1 MRPAS
6 PPAAREAGAG
16 RQANKNLFTIGPP
29 CGSVDASE
37 VLRPVKGGTEL
48 DIMVT
53 PNAKKAQVGEIDAW
67 RRRLIVKVRALPT
80 EGRANQAVENLLSD
94 IFGTRVEIVRG
105 HTDRHKTVMVPLP
118 IEEAR
123 SRLEGA

>member
-1 MRPAS
+1 
-6 PPAAREAGAG
+6 
-16 RQANKNLFTIGPP
+16 
-29 CGSVDASE
+29 
-37 VLRPVKGGTEL
+37 
-48 DIMVT
+48 
-53 PNAKKAQVGEIDAW
+53 
-67 RRRLIVKVRALPT
+67 
-80 EGRANQAVENLLSD
+80 VENLLSD